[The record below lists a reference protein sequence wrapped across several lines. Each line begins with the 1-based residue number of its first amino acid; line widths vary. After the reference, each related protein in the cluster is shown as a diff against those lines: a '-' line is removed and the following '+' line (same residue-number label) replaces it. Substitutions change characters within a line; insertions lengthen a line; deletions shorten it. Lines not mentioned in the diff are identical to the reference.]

1 VNPTDFFRRLQ
12 MVLTPLTDD
21 LHPECGG
28 QIIINIATGGKV
40 GSVELRKVVKN
51 PE

>member
-1 VNPTDFFRRLQ
+1 MNPIDFFRRLRL
-12 MVLTPLTDD
+12 VLTPLIDD
-21 LHPECGG
+21 EHGG
-28 QIIINIATGGKV
+28 QIIVNVAPGGKI